1 MFFRRYQTAGGYQT
15 TLEVCLVNCLISV
28 EISRERESARAQ
40 EGHVLMYGPTGSI
53 LKKTKVLQVVKYR
66 KAPVPTK
73 ATLISQLLTEGSGS
87 ALHNVKVKLNSLTNL
102 NLAPSKV
109 DESLLEM

>member
-1 MFFRRYQTAGGYQT
+1 
-15 TLEVCLVNCLISV
+15 
-28 EISRERESARAQ
+28 
-40 EGHVLMYGPTGSI
+40 
-53 LKKTKVLQVVKYR
+53 
-66 KAPVPTK
+66 VPTK